1 MIKIIFRIAT
11 IILISILV
19 YYEFKAHWRGRE
31 GPSEEIEENY
41 AGYVPY
47 SLVDSIAS
55 ERERV
60 RNIEDLISLTEAS
73 MEEESESGITV
84 NFTDASGEYHFR
96 AEADM
101 ALLEYLYAE
110 RRQIRKEISEKIRTI
125 SN

>member
-96 AEADM
+96 AEA
-101 ALLEYLYAE
+101 LLQYLYSE
-110 RRQIRKEISEKIRTI
+110 RAQIRKEISEKIRTI